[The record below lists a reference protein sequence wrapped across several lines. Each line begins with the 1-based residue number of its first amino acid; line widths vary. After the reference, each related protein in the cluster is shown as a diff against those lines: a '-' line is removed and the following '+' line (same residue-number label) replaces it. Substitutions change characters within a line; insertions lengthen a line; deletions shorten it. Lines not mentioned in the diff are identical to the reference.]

1 MGYISTVEKLRFK
14 PLTLCDG
21 VTETDIK
28 SAFQSLVSK
37 RSSSRVD
44 VDDFYY
50 FFDVE
55 VENNLLAIS
64 TTGNDGKAYYLSE
77 LVNLFVKTVNGF
89 KANSEDPG
97 LFLEFELWGEE
108 PGDAVRYVTRDNQLM
123 GVRGEIVF
131 DNDKLVPAL
140 EVG

>member
-1 MGYISTVEKLRFK
+1 MGYISRVDSLRFK
-14 PLTLCDG
+14 PIALCDG
-21 VTETDIK
+21 VTSSDIK

-37 RSSSRVD
+37 KTSRVD

-55 VENNLLAIS
+55 VENKLVVIS
-64 TTGNDGKAYYLSE
+64 ATGNDGKAYYLAE

-108 PGDAVRYVTRDNQLM
+108 PGDAIRYVTRDNELM
-123 GVRGEIVF
+123 GVRGEVVF